1 MADFDRPSPTPSTT
15 ARKASI
21 RKVPDDM
28 FKWHVRETGL
38 SEKYI
43 KDLEA
48 EHAEWANTTA
58 QGHLLA
64 SLRTMANTYC
74 KGDKKRLE
82 RTWMSLLLCP
92 GTYASNNK
100 EKIGGIVIASTKY
113 GVLLY
118 LSRANQANGIIQIEL
133 NKAPIDPIKFCVVED
148 LADWKSMELNMFCPG
163 EDIVQVPDGIKVPQC
178 CAVTA
183 PTGIVESSL
192 NMGFKGLTKAFLQQL
207 YNEMQ
212 LGIGIKK
219 KPLSEASIIN
229 AIAEKIWG
237 DGYSDEALNITLKSR
252 DFKFNAF
259 VRDLVATSP
268 LQQGDV
274 DEILQEDMTAAS
286 STDVIL
292 PLKE

>member
-1 MADFDRPSPTPSTT
+1 
-15 ARKASI
+15 
-21 RKVPDDM
+21 
-28 FKWHVRETGL
+28 
-38 SEKYI
+38 
-43 KDLEA
+43 
-48 EHAEWANTTA
+48 
-58 QGHLLA
+58 
-64 SLRTMANTYC
+64 
-74 KGDKKRLE
+74 
-82 RTWMSLLLCP
+82 
-92 GTYASNNK
+92 
-100 EKIGGIVIASTKY
+100 
-113 GVLLY
+113 
-118 LSRANQANGIIQIEL
+118 
-133 NKAPIDPIKFCVVED
+133 
-148 LADWKSMELNMFCPG
+148 MELNMFCPG

-268 LQQGDV
+268 LQQGNV
-274 DEILQEDMTAAS
+274 DEILQEDMTASS